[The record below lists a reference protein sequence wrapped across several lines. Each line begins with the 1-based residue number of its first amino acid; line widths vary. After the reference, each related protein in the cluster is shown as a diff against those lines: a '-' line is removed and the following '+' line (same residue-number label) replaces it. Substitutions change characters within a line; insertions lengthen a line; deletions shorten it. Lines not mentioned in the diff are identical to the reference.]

1 MFDASV
7 SIYFIFICLLSNITK
22 FGNFYF
28 LVPNYPPE
36 KIPYLDTFHTVLLI
50 SEDTSVLTAQLK

>member
-1 MFDASV
+1 MHQSA
-7 SIYFIFICLLSNITK
+7 FILFSYAFLVISQK

-28 LVPNYPPE
+28 LVPNYPRE

>member
-1 MFDASV
+1 MHQSA
-7 SIYFIFICLLSNITK
+7 FILFLYAFLVILQKL
-22 FGNFYF
+22 GNFYF

-36 KIPYLDTFHTVLLI
+36 KIPYLETFYIVLLI